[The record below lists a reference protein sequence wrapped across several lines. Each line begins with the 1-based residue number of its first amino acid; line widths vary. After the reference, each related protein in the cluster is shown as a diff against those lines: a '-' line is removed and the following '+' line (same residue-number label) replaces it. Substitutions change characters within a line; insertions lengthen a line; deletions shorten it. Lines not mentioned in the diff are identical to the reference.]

1 MKLYNP
7 FKAHIVQAGDKYFV
21 RKLDFPI
28 WVYKERSVSELDAYI
43 KLFHYK
49 DRWWPAWE
57 DVPYYC
63 ACNSLEEACA
73 LRDKQWVDPNK
84 KPKVRVIHG

>member
-7 FKAHIVQAGDKYFV
+7 FKAHIVQADDKYFV

-28 WVYKERSVSELDAYI
+28 WVYKERSVSELDADI

-49 DRWWPAWE
+49 DRWWFAWE
-57 DVPYYC
+57 NVPYYC
-63 ACNSLEEACA
+63 ACNSLEEART
-73 LRDKQWVDPNK
+73 LRDKKWTNPDK
-84 KPKVRVIHG
+84 TPKVRVIHG